1 MRNVRERASDMFFNG
16 WDSLLRIVVVG
27 TLAYAGVVLILRV
40 SGKRVL
46 SKMNAFDFIVTIAFG
61 SILATLLLSS
71 EVPLADGL
79 VALGLLAGL
88 QFVVTWISMRSDRFK
103 RFITAEPRLLAFD
116 GRVLHDAMRAER
128 IAPIEIDAAIREA
141 GLPGLEAAYA
151 VVLETQGVLTVI
163 PRSADRGSY
172 EALRHVRGGPEA

>member
-1 MRNVRERASDMFFNG
+1 MRNVRQSASDMFFND
-16 WDSLLRIVVVG
+16 WESLLRIVVVG

-46 SKMNAFDFIVTIAFG
+46 SKMNAFDFVVTIAFG

-88 QFVVTWISMRSDRFK
+88 QFAVTWLSVRSDRFK
-103 RFITAEPRLLAFD
+103 HFITAEPRLLAFD

-128 IAPIEIDAAIREA
+128 IVPIEIDAAIREA
-141 GLPGLEAAYA
+141 GLPGLESAYA

-163 PRSADRGSY
+163 PRSPDRESY
-172 EALRHVRGGPEA
+172 EALRHIRGPEG